1 MSDLDLP
8 LLPSA
13 EQIRRRQF
21 ATVRRGFD
29 PDQVQEYLNQVAIQ
43 VETLETELRDERLG
57 SSARATTEAG
67 AVKQVPQPASG
78 QAAAPPAPMPADAY
92 EQFSKRFAT
101 VLQTADAEAQ
111 RLVTN
116 AKAEAKKLIDES
128 RAEADRI
135 RLDAQAN
142 AEDARAKSAAELE
155 RARVEADRVVGGLEQ
170 RRETL
175 MTQMHEMQTR
185 LLSVAKDL
193 DVPVTESAAA
203 PTGGVVAKTPPVTP
217 APPAPTA
224 TPVGKHAPPATT
236 PAAPKEATPTPVG
249 RAAEGNEDM
258 VDPRYEDL
266 WASTE
271 TRSVDIPD
279 LGSLDIDFDD
289 EEGK

>member
-57 SSARATTEAG
+57 SSARAAEG
-67 AVKQVPQPASG
+67 AVKQAPKTASG
-78 QAAAPPAPMPADAY
+78 QAGAPPAPVPADVY

-111 RLVTN
+111 RVVAS
-116 AKAEAKKLIDES
+116 AKAEAKKLIEES

-142 AEDARAKSAAELE
+142 AEEARTKSAAELD
-155 RARVEADRVVGGLEQ
+155 RARVEADRVIGGLEQ
-170 RRETL
+170 RRDAL
-175 MTQMHEMQTR
+175 SAQMHEMQSR
-185 LLSVAKDL
+185 LLSVVKEL
-193 DVPVTESAAA
+193 EVPVAEATTTPAGPIAQ
-203 PTGGVVAKTPPVTP
+203 KPPVTP

-224 TPVGKHAPPATT
+224 APAGKHAPPATT
-236 PAAPKEATPTPVG
+236 PAAPKEATPAPVG
-249 RAAEGNEDM
+249 QASEADEDM

-271 TRSVDIPD
+271 SRSVDIPD